1 MNKKNIMI
9 LTTIMLIIIVLVVIF
24 LFVGNKQNK
33 KETEKINNTKTS
45 EVYDKI
51 VKTDKI
57 KLVRTVDNSNKV
69 TTIIDGEMAYKEII
83 KNGIKTKYIVKNGN
97 TYYIDD
103 RSKRYFE
110 YQNNTTILNEI
121 KNELEQIKNTSTETG
136 KEKIDGKSYRYE
148 EFSGNN
154 FFLVN
159 DNLSKNNLNNSKT
172 RFYYDNN
179 KLVYI
184 KIIVDN
190 KEEVQKVDLSY
201 NDVNDSFFN
210 IPNDYEKNV

>member
-159 DNLSKNNLNNSKT
+159 DNLSTNNLNGSKT

>member
-9 LTTIMLIIIVLVVIF
+9 LTTIMLIVIVLVVIF
-24 LFVGNKQNK
+24 LFIGNKQNK
-33 KETEKINNTKTS
+33 IDTEKIDNTKTS

-51 VKTDKI
+51 VQTDKI

-148 EFSGNN
+148 EFSGNG
-154 FFLVN
+154 FFLLN
-159 DNLSKNNLNNSKT
+159 DNLSTNYSKT
-172 RFYYDNN
+172 RFYYDND

-184 KIIVDN
+184 KIILDE
-190 KEEVQKVDLSY
+190 KEEIQKVDLSY
-201 NDVNDSFFN
+201 DDVNDSFFN
-210 IPNDYEKNV
+210 IPNDYKKS